1 MSENITLLK
10 YSNTNTYLIEGT
22 KGSILFDTGWAGTFQ
37 SFCRELGGKG
47 KTLQQIDYIMISHF
61 HPDHMGIAGEIAE
74 KGPKIVILDLQ
85 KPFIHFSDSI
95 FEKDKIREYK
105 ALKEDELVEIK
116 ASESAEFLSRLGIN
130 GKVIHTPGHSDDSIS
145 LILDDGAAFVGD
157 LNPLYE
163 LELHRGTEI
172 EKSWNRILAYKPA
185 RVYYG
190 HANMAELGEAGG
202 TVMVGGIAGEA
213 GGTVMV
219 GGIAGEAGGTV
230 MVGGIAVA
238 AGSTG
243 TVEAGAVAAG
253 GTVTVGGGMVV
264 SGSGEKHQKNS
275 GKNSE
280 YYKLTA
286 DIIKYIDKGYSM
298 EKIERKTGAD
308 PVFIEDVNRMYL
320 THQNVGVQGILDRI
334 EIKNR

>member
-163 LELHRGTEI
+163 LELHRSTEI

-213 GGTVMV
+213 GGTVTI
-219 GGIAGEAGGTV
+219 GGIAA
-230 MVGGIAVA
+230 A

-243 TVEAGAVAAG
+243 TVS
-253 GTVTVGGGMVV
+253 GGMVV